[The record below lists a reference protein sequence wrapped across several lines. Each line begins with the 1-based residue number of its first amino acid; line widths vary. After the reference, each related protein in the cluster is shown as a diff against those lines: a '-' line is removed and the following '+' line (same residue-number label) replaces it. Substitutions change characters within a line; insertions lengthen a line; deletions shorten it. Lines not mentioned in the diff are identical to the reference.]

1 MKNTK
6 TKKELSSSLE
16 KDWVVKDRVYILRN
30 NATPLSYHVKA
41 RGIYWFDEERQEE
54 RELKYTENQK
64 SPFVDEFKGDARM
77 GHIVFRNGTLT
88 VPKAKVVLQ
97 KLLSLY
103 HPQVNK
109 LFREFDPVK
118 KAKDDLV
125 DIELEIQA
133 LNAAK
138 NLDIEHAEAVLRVEE
153 GSRVSQMTS
162 KEVKRDLLLFAKNNP
177 ELFLE
182 LAQDENVELRNFGI
196 KAVEA
201 GLLVLTPDQREFKWK
216 GNKRRVM
223 TVPFDEHP
231 YSALAAFFKTDEGL
245 EIYKNI
251 EKRLN

>member
-1 MKNTK
+1 
-6 TKKELSSSLE
+6 
-16 KDWVVKDRVYILRN
+16 
-30 NATPLSYHVKA
+30 
-41 RGIYWFDEERQEE
+41 
-54 RELKYTENQK
+54 
-64 SPFVDEFKGDARM
+64 M

-251 EKRLN
+251 EKRLK